1 MTDSTLAFRSRLR
14 AAVLVFAL
22 ALTALGAPAQTSNG
36 ARARVGDYIVAVV
49 NQELVTAGE
58 LEARIAAVRANA
70 ARNGATLPPPD
81 EVRRQVLDMLINER
95 VQVSHARDSGTGV
108 DAADVDRAVANI
120 AAQNQLSLPQL
131 REQLRREGIDYGM
144 FRNNVRDQLMVEHVR
159 EREVQQRIRITDAEI
174 DAVIE
179 AERAK
184 TRGTTEYN
192 IAQVLVTVPEGADE
206 ATVAQRRARAE
217 AALARL
223 KAGEAFDV
231 VAREVSED
239 GNRAQ
244 GGAIGLRPADRLPDV
259 FVAHVRDLQPGEV
272 APTLLRTGAGF
283 HALKLLEKREGT
295 AFTVAQTRARHI
307 LLRPSPQLSA
317 QAAARRL
324 AEFKQQ
330 VIAGTATFEELARE
344 NSEDGSAAQGG
355 DLGWT
360 TAGSFVPEFE
370 QAMNAL
376 PIGGIS
382 DPVESRF
389 GLHLIQVVERRQI
402 SLDARE
408 QRQLARNMLR
418 ERKFDEA
425 YAEWLRELR
434 ARAYVELREPPP

>member
-22 ALTALGAPAQTSNG
+22 ALTAFGAPAQTSNG

-259 FVAHVRDLQPGEV
+259 FVAHVRDLQPGDV

-330 VIAGTATFEELARE
+330 VTAGTATFEELARE

-402 SLDARE
+402 SLDTRE

>member
-259 FVAHVRDLQPGEV
+259 FVAPVRDLQPGDV

-418 ERKFDEA
+418 ERKFDDA

>member
-259 FVAHVRDLQPGEV
+259 FVAHVRDLQPGDV

-330 VIAGTATFEELARE
+330 VTAGTATFEELARE

>member
-1 MTDSTLAFRSRLR
+1 MTDSTPAFRSRLR
-14 AAVLVFAL
+14 AAVLVFAF
-22 ALTALGAPAQTSNG
+22 ALTAFGAPAQTSNG

-184 TRGTTEYN
+184 TRGTIEYN

-217 AALARL
+217 AALTRL